1 MKIGKETIR
10 EIFAE
15 LKTGDGRRGLY
26 AKYREIIM
34 YIVFGVLTTIISF
47 ASYYAAR
54 WIFPGAE
61 SVPVWLRW
69 IFNIT
74 SVFGT
79 DSATALPVIISW
91 ILSVTFAFVTNRTVV
106 FRSAEKRVS
115 GVLREAASFYA
126 ARLATLFVDL
136 VIMFL
141 LVDLTVIKNSWYELG
156 CKLFSNIIILILNYV
171 LSKLLVFRKKTESE
185 RKDN

>member
-10 EIFAE
+10 EIFAG
-15 LKTGDGRRGLY
+15 LKTGDGRRRLY

-34 YIVFGVLTTIISF
+34 YVVFGVLTTIISF
-47 ASYYAAR
+47 ASYYASR
-54 WIFPGAE
+54 WIFPDAE
-61 SVPVWLRW
+61 SVPIWLRW
-69 IFNIT
+69 IFSIT

-136 VIMFL
+136 VIM
-141 LVDLTVIKNSWYELG
+141 LVDLTGIKNSWYELG

>member
-1 MKIGKETIR
+1 MKIGKGTIR
-10 EIFAE
+10 EIFAG
-15 LKTGDGRRGLY
+15 LKTKDGRKQLY

-34 YIVFGVLTTIISF
+34 YVVFGALTTIISF

-54 WIFPGAE
+54 WIFPDAQ

-69 IFNIT
+69 IFSIT

-79 DSATALPVIISW
+79 D
-91 ILSVTFAFVTNRTVV
+91 TVV
-106 FRSAEKRVS
+106 FRSTEKRAS

-141 LVDLTVIKNSWYELG
+141 LVDLTGIQNSWYELG
-156 CKLFSNIIILILNYV
+156 CKLFSNVIILILNYV
-171 LSKLLVFRKKTESE
+171 LSKLLVFRKKAGNE

>member
-1 MKIGKETIR
+1 MRHAGFSQTR
-10 EIFAE
+10 SPCRC
-15 LKTGDGRRGLY
+15 G
-26 AKYREIIM
+26 
-34 YIVFGVLTTIISF
+34 
-47 ASYYAAR
+47 
-54 WIFPGAE
+54 
-61 SVPVWLRW
+61 
-69 IFNIT
+69 

-106 FRSAEKRVS
+106 FRSTEKRAS

-141 LVDLTVIKNSWYELG
+141 LVDLTGIQNSWYELG
-156 CKLFSNIIILILNYV
+156 CKLFSNVIILILNYV
-171 LSKLLVFRKKTESE
+171 LSKLLVFRKKAGNE

>member
-1 MKIGKETIR
+1 MKIGKGTIR
-10 EIFAE
+10 EIFAG
-15 LKTGDGRRGLY
+15 LKTKNGRKQLY

-34 YIVFGVLTTIISF
+34 YVVFGALTTIISF

-54 WIFPGAE
+54 WIFPDAQ

-69 IFNIT
+69 IFSIT
-74 SVFGT
+74 SVF
-79 DSATALPVIISW
+79 ALPVIISW

-106 FRSAEKRVS
+106 FRSAEKRAS

-141 LVDLTVIKNSWYELG
+141 LVDLTGIQNSWYELG
-156 CKLFSNIIILILNYV
+156 CKLF
-171 LSKLLVFRKKTESE
+171 
-185 RKDN
+185 